1 MESNYNLKILSLQN
15 QLNQLNKDKLK
26 YYNEK
31 KQLINQITKYKENIQ
46 LIENVLFYF
55 IKKNRNFYIKLMKIK

>member
-55 IKKNRNFYIKLMKIK
+55 I